1 MNKDISVTQA
11 SNIGAFIGVLMLVL
25 EHFKVNITQDEVQ
38 VVLGAIITLSSLIVS
53 FVNRYKKGDIKL
65 SGVKKTY

>member
-11 SNIGAFIGVLMLVL
+11 SNLTAFIGVLMLIL
-25 EHFKVNITQDEVQ
+25 SHFKVNVTQEEVQ
-38 VVLGAIITLSSLIVS
+38 TVAGAVITLVSILIS
-53 FVNRYKKGDIKL
+53 FINRYKKGDIKL